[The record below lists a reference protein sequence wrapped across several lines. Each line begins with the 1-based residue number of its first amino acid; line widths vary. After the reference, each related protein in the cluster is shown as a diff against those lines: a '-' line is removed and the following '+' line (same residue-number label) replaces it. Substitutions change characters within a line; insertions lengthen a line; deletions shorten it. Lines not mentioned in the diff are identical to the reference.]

1 MKFQLDQIKDAFI
14 FVTPNF
20 SSGETVRY
28 KLKLT
33 KIFLWVFAY
42 SIGIILLTTIILGVT
57 PLKNLVYHFD
67 NMELKA
73 QAEKTTELERKI
85 VFLTK
90 ELESISSTNKKLEY
104 AFILATSDS
113 LDTNAVPYDS
123 LKYEPNKN
131 LPYGGNLYFIF
142 NEIWEKT
149 FQEESNISKYFLE
162 PSKGL
167 IINYFNPEE
176 GHFGIDYAVQT
187 GSSIFAA
194 QGGLILFS
202 DFTIDDG
209 HKIIIQ
215 HDNGFVTI
223 YKHCST
229 LIRKERDIVVQGE
242 LIGLSGN
249 SGKNT
254 TGPHLHFE
262 IWKDGKPKNP
272 KELFIK

>member
-1 MKFQLDQIKDAFI
+1 MKFKLDQIKDAFI

-28 KLKLT
+28 KFKLT
-33 KIFLWVFAY
+33 KILLWVFAY
-42 SIGIILLTTIILGVT
+42 TTGIILLTTLILGVT

-67 NMELKA
+67 NVELKV
-73 QAEKTTELERKI
+73 QAKKTTELERKI
-85 VFLTK
+85 LFLTK
-90 ELESISSTNKKLEY
+90 ELESISSTNKKLKY

-113 LDTNAVPYDS
+113 IDTTDVSYDS

-131 LPYGGNLYFIF
+131 LPYGGNLFFIF
-142 NEIWEKT
+142 NKFWEKV
-149 FQEESNISKYFLE
+149 FQSESNISAYFIK

-167 IINYFNPEE
+167 IINYFKPEE
-176 GHFGIDYAVQT
+176 GHFGIDFAVQS
-187 GSSIFAA
+187 GASILAT
-194 QGGLILFS
+194 QGGLVLFS

-215 HDNGFVTI
+215 HDNGFITI
-223 YKHCST
+223 YKHCSM
-229 LIRKERDIVVQGE
+229 LIKNERDIVVQGE

-272 KELFIK
+272 KEFFIK